1 MTETVFYVLALWLLC
16 DLCLLLL
23 LLRSGHAR
31 ERRIEA
37 LEAAINA
44 TVAKEMAQ
52 LERELEE
59 LEDR

>member
-1 MTETVFYVLALWLLC
+1 MAETVFYVLALWLLC

-37 LEAAINA
+37 LENA
-44 TVAKEMAQ
+44 MDAMVEQEMEW
-52 LERELEE
+52 LEYYLDELEG
-59 LEDR
+59 R